1 MNPSPVLPETLARL
15 SPLAGLG
22 EDCLRQL
29 AGLAKV
35 ECFVPA
41 AAPLNFAWQNKT
53 VYLLKGEMK
62 LDYPTGGMKIMV
74 GGWGEALFP
83 LNRSGMDPLR
93 ARAITDVEILWFDA
107 NVLDILVTWHQ
118 AAPVKPASSA
128 EAADDA
134 TDWRALPGI
143 FDARQLT
150 VGAFASLPTAHI
162 DSLLA
167 SFQRQPVKRGEVV
180 VRQNTPGD
188 YYYVIEHGRA
198 RVTREVAGTGVGLAE
213 LNVGDAFGEE
223 ALIAETARN
232 ATVTMATDGVLLRLA
247 NADFVRLLREPLLQS
262 IPVEEARRRV
272 AAGAVWLDVRFPAEY
287 QHDGLPGALNIPL
300 NELRDALPTLSADRE
315 YVAYCQTGR
324 RSSAAAFLLSQ
335 RGFTASLLADGLN
348 ALRAGEMIST

>member
-1 MNPSPVLPETLARL
+1 MSTLPVLPETLARL
-15 SPLAGLG
+15 SSLAGLE

-35 ECFVPA
+35 ECFAPA
-41 AAPLNFAWQNKT
+41 AAPLNFAWQNRT
-53 VYLLKGEMK
+53 VYLIKGEMK

-83 LNRSGMDPLR
+83 LNRGGMDPLR

-118 AAPVKPASSA
+118 AAPVKPV
-128 EAADDA
+128 AAAGDA

-180 VRQNTPGD
+180 VRQNAHGD
-188 YYYVIEHGRA
+188 YYYVIERGRA
-198 RVTREVAGTGVGLAE
+198 RVSREVTGTRVELAE
-213 LNVGDAFGEE
+213 LDVGDAFGEE

-232 ATVTMATDGVLLRLA
+232 ATVTMVTDGVLLRLA

-262 IPVEEARRRV
+262 IPAEEARRRM
-272 AAGAVWLDVRFPAEY
+272 AAGAVWLDVRFSAEY

-300 NELRDALPTLSADRE
+300 NELRDALPTLPADRE

-324 RSSAAAFLLSQ
+324 RSAAAAFLLSQ

-348 ALRAGEMIST
+348 ALRAGEMIPT